1 MKTNIT
7 GMTRMK
13 NIIVACCTVMG
24 FLQVS
29 YAQKVVNEASL
40 IYNISIVSL
49 NEKGNTAKPL
59 DGATLN
65 LYVRK
70 TDSMSDMISSLG
82 KESNL
87 FDAKTGNGFILKGY
101 SGQKLMITLTR
112 ENWKQKNQYFS
123 NLKFSIDNT
132 EHSMAGYTCR
142 KATAKTEEGKDFI
155 VYFLPDFTFA
165 NKEYNNAFAQI
176 PGIPVY
182 YELESGKLK
191 FTYTLTGISY
201 DNISPNKF
209 EVPKTG
215 FRVMTYD
222 ENQQL
227 KKG

>member
-1 MKTNIT
+1 MNRLKIF
-7 GMTRMK
+7 
-13 NIIVACCTVMG
+13 IVACCILLG
-24 FLQVS
+24 SLQIA
-29 YAQKVVNEASL
+29 YAQKEVNEASL

-49 NEKGNTAKPL
+49 NDKGNASKPL

-70 TDSMSDMISSLG
+70 TDSRSDMVSSLG

-87 FDAKTGNGFILKGY
+87 FDSKTGNGFILKEY

-112 ENWKQKNQYFS
+112 DNWKQKNQYFS
-123 NLKFSIDNT
+123 NLTFKIDNT
-132 EHSMAGYTCR
+132 EYPMAGYTCR
-142 KATAKTEEGKDFI
+142 KATAKTEEGKDFV
-155 VYFLPDFTFA
+155 VYFYPDITLA

-191 FTYTLTGISY
+191 FTYTIKSISY
-201 DNISPNKF
+201 DNIPASKF
-209 EVPKTG
+209 ELPKTG

>member
-1 MKTNIT
+1 MNRLKIF
-7 GMTRMK
+7 
-13 NIIVACCTVMG
+13 IVACCTLLG
-24 FLQVS
+24 SLQIA
-29 YAQKVVNEASL
+29 YAQKEVNEASL

-49 NEKGNTAKPL
+49 NDKGNASKPL

-70 TDSMSDMISSLG
+70 TDSRSDMVSSLG

-87 FDAKTGNGFILKGY
+87 FDSKTGNGFILKEY

-112 ENWKQKNQYFS
+112 DNWNQKNQYFR
-123 NLKFSIDNT
+123 NLKFNIDNT
-132 EHSMAGYTCR
+132 DQSMAGYTCR
-142 KATAKTEEGKDFI
+142 KATAKTEDGKDFI
-155 VYFLPDFTFA
+155 VYFLPDVTLV

-201 DNISPNKF
+201 DNIPANKF